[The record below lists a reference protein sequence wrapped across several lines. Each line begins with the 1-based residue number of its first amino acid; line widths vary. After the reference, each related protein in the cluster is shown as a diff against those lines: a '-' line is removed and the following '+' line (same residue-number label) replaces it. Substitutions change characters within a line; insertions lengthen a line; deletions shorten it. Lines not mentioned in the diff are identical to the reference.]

1 MNESQ
6 ISVRYAKALF
16 QSASEQDLLDQVF
29 KDMEELTSTCKLE
42 DFQYMLEVPTL
53 QPSQKIKLLASIF
66 EKHFSKISL
75 SMINLVVKN
84 KRESFL
90 PGIARNFKGL
100 YRKEKGICTAS
111 LVTAMILGFVVYW
124 CLQFSTGLWVL
135 VRAAHDRRPYA
146 KTMILA
152 VLPIIIVTPIDTHNS
167 YTLLDPPRLLIYAL
181 VFFLFVQ
188 TQVIGSKFANT

>member
-16 QSASEQDLLDQVF
+16 QSAAEQDLLDQVY
-29 KDMEELTSTCKLE
+29 KDMEVLTSTCKLE

-53 QPSQKIKLLASIF
+53 QPSQKIKLLANIF
-66 EKHFSKISL
+66 EKQFSKISL

-100 YRKEKGICTAS
+100 YRKEKGISTAS
-111 LVTAMILGFVVYW
+111 LVTAQKVDE
-124 CLQFSTGLWVL
+124 S
-135 VRAAHDRRPYA
+135 A
-146 KTMILA
+146 
-152 VLPIIIVTPIDTHNS
+152 
-167 YTLLDPPRLLIYAL
+167 LDGIRKLIKKAYDSE
-181 VFFLFVQ
+181 VEMTTTVDGD
-188 TQVIGSKFANT
+188 VIGGFKLTIEDMRYDASVASNLKKLKKQLLQTSIEK